1 MAVLTKPMD
10 SGSAVINSTATNFNT
25 PAKDVLAMADRLGKD
40 GNDPASI
47 LKLMQGELRGEQQAI
62 QQEIAKGHA
71 KDVSSNIAPE
81 NRVSGGS
88 QEIAE
93 GTAVSSNTGLAAAN
107 NSIDKGIA

>member
-71 KDVSSNIAPE
+71 AEIMNSKGLSVEDNGKSTPDLQSAVDT
-81 NRVSGGS
+81 S
-88 QEIAE
+88 QQP
-93 GTAVSSNTGLAAAN
+93 GLER
-107 NSIDKGIA
+107 